1 VGFLSLLNRL
11 ISHEAGSLGVSVGFN
26 TQALPVFSQ
35 WKNEAG
41 KRDSGW
47 TGDGGA
53 AEPLVDL
60 TKGGSRLERCRPI
73 LQRLGQM
80 FASDSVGL
88 FKVRQRARDL
98 EQSMG

>member
-60 TKGGSRLERCRPI
+60 TKGGAPARALSADIAAPRPN
-73 LQRLGQM
+73 
-80 FASDSVGL
+80 
-88 FKVRQRARDL
+88 VRV
-98 EQSMG
+98 

>member
-1 VGFLSLLNRL
+1 
-11 ISHEAGSLGVSVGFN
+11 VGFN

-60 TKGGSRLERCRPI
+60 TKGGA
-73 LQRLGQM
+73 G
-80 FASDSVGL
+80 
-88 FKVRQRARDL
+88 
-98 EQSMG
+98 

>member
-1 VGFLSLLNRL
+1 MKL
-11 ISHEAGSLGVSVGFN
+11 VSEI
-26 TQALPVFSQ
+26 Q
-35 WKNEAG
+35 
-41 KRDSGW
+41 
-47 TGDGGA
+47 GGR
-53 AEPLVDL
+53 ETEVRQTLLVDL
-60 TKGGSRLERCRPI
+60 TKGGRRLERCRPI